1 MAKRYDTQESL
12 RRAAVK
18 KAEYTKIA
26 AQTALAYQTVSR
38 YAQGDP
44 NTRGHTE
51 MLIAMGTYNV
61 FVKKIESL
69 KKQLKEYEDF
79 MPALKEWVYA
89 TQEDN

>member
-1 MAKRYDTQESL
+1 MAKRYDTQEQL

-26 AQTALAYQTVSR
+26 AQTQLAYQTVSR

-61 FVKKIESL
+61 FVQKIAALE
-69 KKQLKEYEDF
+69 KELNEYKEF
-79 MPALKEWVYA
+79 IPALKEWVYA
-89 TQEDN
+89 TQEDV